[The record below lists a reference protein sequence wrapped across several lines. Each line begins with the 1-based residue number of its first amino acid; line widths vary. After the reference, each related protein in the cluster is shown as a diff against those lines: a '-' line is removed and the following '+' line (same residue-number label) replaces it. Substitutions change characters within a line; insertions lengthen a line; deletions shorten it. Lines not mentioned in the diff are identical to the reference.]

1 MFVTLWTKISSC
13 RVGYT
18 NLNPNLL
25 PAQSRVLFMFSICE
39 KKGSLFLGC
48 LQNSLSLSSLLI
60 PKNKKTKQN
69 NHFDCIVSL
78 SVLCNSQ
85 GYF

>member
-25 PAQSRVLFMFSICE
+25 PAQSEVLFTFSICE

-48 LQNSLSLSSLLI
+48 LQNSLSLFFSHS
-60 PKNKKTKQN
+60 KNKKTKQN